1 MFQLLLTIWL
11 PREHLHTNYDM
22 TQEHKLHAVVYLASY
37 RTLLFL
43 CRKKAKEALWFG
55 ETYGLIPE
63 SLTLR
68 DKTGQSHEIKLTG
81 NYTYKSSIFY
91 KKNSLEEQGMTV
103 LLSLSWQM
111 ILTKKTSLSVY
122 HNLPYRMKTIQSKER
137 VAKVGRPVY
146 QDHPVT

>member
-1 MFQLLLTIWL
+1 M
-11 PREHLHTNYDM
+11 
-22 TQEHKLHAVVYLASY
+22 
-37 RTLLFL
+37 
-43 CRKKAKEALWFG
+43 
-55 ETYGLIPE
+55 PE
-63 SLTLR
+63 SLKLR

-122 HNLPYRMKTIQSKER
+122 HYLPYRMKTIQSKEKPLFFFHFLPFLSLR
-137 VAKVGRPVY
+137 NCMVAFSEYNAQTLDRRGNLLSMLIERRRLRATDGKSPELHGIRF
-146 QDHPVT
+146 HPLQLTGAGGVRTHL